1 MRQRNVKNKEEI
13 INNSKYFIEK
23 PELYKGKWH
32 SLFKNSHPIKIEIGT
47 GKGNFII
54 ENAKRYP
61 NINFIGIE
69 KSDSILALALKKIET
84 DIPNLRMLLLDAK
97 DIQDI
102 FSEEIET
109 IYLNFSDPWPKKRH
123 TKRRLTSPNFLEKYE
138 NISKDKVKII
148 MKTDNQDLFIYTL
161 LTLNNFNYHFERLT
175 FDLEKLNDTGNIKTE
190 YEEKFNKINS
200 PIYLVEATKSKK

>member
-13 INNSKYFIEK
+13 INNSKYYIEK